1 MADPFIVAEILDT
14 MSNTH
19 SLQAGMASLDQM
31 ECELNNMLV
40 QDNRY
45 WRENDAKFR
54 AVAQN
59 ATYEQFEDIVK
70 ASHLKPLDKTDK
82 SPNSKS
88 KTSIWSSI
96 TSATSRKSS
105 GDPKPLISNEVMC
118 SGTTPLGMVVPRN
131 IDEFQHRWR
140 NVEICDRIGFV
151 QDLGQSAISKI
162 FSTEIPPEL
171 LADFLYTFLT
181 FGPSLTDLV
190 VVVQTLET
198 LALAKRFSLS
208 VQFLSAMER
217 QTAGQLVEKLRA
229 GLVDR
234 QQDLAERGVTEWQIL
249 LIAKKF
255 LVE

>member
-1 MADPFIVAEILDT
+1 
-14 MSNTH
+14 MSGLN
-19 SLQAGMASLDQM
+19 SLQSGLASLDQM
-31 ECELNNMLV
+31 ESELSNMLA
-40 QDNRY
+40 QDCKY
-45 WRENDAKFR
+45 WRENNAKFR

-70 ASHLKPLDKTDK
+70 ASHLKPLDKSDK
-82 SPNSKS
+82 SPNAKT
-88 KTSIWSSI
+88 KTSIWNSI

-105 GDPKPLISNEVMC
+105 CEAKPANSPEGMQALSVATITN
-118 SGTTPLGMVVPRN
+118 GTQIPRN
-131 IDEFQHRWR
+131 IDEFHQKWR
-140 NVEICDRIGFV
+140 SIEICDRIGFV
-151 QDLGQSAISKI
+151 QDVGQVAIAKI

-190 VVVQTLET
+190 VVVQTLES
-198 LALAKRFSLS
+198 LSQAKRFSLS
-208 VQFLSAMER
+208 VQFLSAVER

-229 GLVDR
+229 GLIDR

-249 LIAKKF
+249 QIANKL

>member
-1 MADPFIVAEILDT
+1 
-14 MSNTH
+14 MSSLH
-19 SLQAGMASLDQM
+19 SLQSGMASLDQM
-31 ECELNNMLV
+31 EEELNSMLA

-59 ATYEQFEDIVK
+59 STYEQFEDIVK
-70 ASHLKPLDKTDK
+70 ASHLKPLDK
-82 SPNSKS
+82 SPNSKT
-88 KTSIWSSI
+88 KNSIWNSI
-96 TSATSRKSS
+96 TSATSRKPSN
-105 GDPKPLISNEVMC
+105 DPKPVTSPEVIC
-118 SGTTPLGMVVPRN
+118 PGTTPTGLVVPRN

-140 NVEICDRIGFV
+140 NIEICDRIGFV
-151 QDLGQSAISKI
+151 QDLGQAAVSKI

-198 LALAKRFSLS
+198 LSQAKRFSLS
-208 VQFLSAMER
+208 VQFLSGVER

-255 LVE
+255 MVE

>member
-1 MADPFIVAEILDT
+1 
-14 MSNTH
+14 MSGLNT
-19 SLQAGMASLDQM
+19 LQSGLASLDQM
-31 ECELNNMLV
+31 EAELSSVLA
-40 QDNRY
+40 QDCRY
-45 WRENDAKFR
+45 WRENNAKFR

-82 SPNSKS
+82 SPNSKA
-88 KTSIWSSI
+88 KTSIWNSI

-105 GDPKPLISNEVMC
+105 YEPKAICSSEVTC
-118 SGTTPLGMVVPRN
+118 PSATLTGLVPRN
-131 IDEFQHRWR
+131 IDEFQQKWR
-140 NVEICDRIGFV
+140 SVEICDRLGFV

-190 VVVQTLET
+190 VVVQTLES
-198 LALAKRFSLS
+198 LSQAKRFSLS
-208 VQFLSAMER
+208 VQFLSAVER

-249 LIAKKF
+249 VIAKKF

>member
-1 MADPFIVAEILDT
+1 
-14 MSNTH
+14 
-19 SLQAGMASLDQM
+19 
-31 ECELNNMLV
+31 MLE
-40 QDNRY
+40 QDNKY

-88 KTSIWSSI
+88 KTSIWNSI
-96 TSATSRKSS
+96 TSATSRKSNCDQKATMEAMSNCSS
-105 GDPKPLISNEVMC
+105 GIVI
-118 SGTTPLGMVVPRN
+118 PRN
-131 IDEFQHRWR
+131 IDEFQHKWR
-140 NVEICDRIGFV
+140 NIEICERLGFV
-151 QDLGQSAISKI
+151 QDLGQPAIAKI

-181 FGPSLTDLV
+181 FGPSLTDMV
-190 VVVQTLET
+190 VVVHTLDT
-198 LALAKRFSLS
+198 VSQAKRFSLS
-208 VQFLSAMER
+208 VQFLSSVER

-229 GLVDR
+229 GLSDR

-249 LIAKKF
+249 QIAKKF
-255 LVE
+255 GLE